1 MFMNNYE
8 KVFKTVLAEERGTIP
23 DFSQDSQAFN
33 ASLDPNTNPDTF
45 NVEPQAP
52 GYSQRY
58 AEKAKS
64 WIKKIEDFSE
74 WINGTEAGS
83 LNKQINDLDVE
94 GGPLEGISKSSH
106 TLTKIAEDLA
116 ALTETLKGYILSA
129 DRKNKEAQNQ
139 NNNQQRR

>member
-8 KVFKTVLAEERGTIP
+8 KIFKTVLNEERGAMP

-33 ASLDPNTNPDTF
+33 ASLDPNTDPNTF

-74 WINGTEAGS
+74 WINGTESGS

-139 NNNQQRR
+139 NNNQQGR